1 MTHVMTWRRSTAVP
15 HVLSQPPSPS
25 STPLHTPHGQDG
37 CGGGRWWRV
46 TRLRSCVHRR
56 RSLPLLP
63 TVTVAFLNTTPCPSR
78 AVRRWKWLVVAC
90 DTVVVAC
97 GTATKL
103 ARRWNPVHRRRSL
116 PLLPQSSPLP
126 LYTSLSVRSARC
138 SPRYR
143 CRSSLLPRAP
153 PLSTHTPSCLGG
165 LMPWAYRPQRLLPT
179 QYRSSCGPAARA
191 GHASAVLITVA
202 LRLSH
207 CRRHCTTRVAV
218 LLPHSTPHPLAVK
231 ACGDASSPCDA
242 FSARPLYTPSR
253 RVERRSR

>member
-1 MTHVMTWRRSTAVP
+1 MPWRRSTAVP

-97 GTATKL
+97 DTATKL

-126 LYTSLSVRSARC
+126 LYTSLSVRWSARC

-143 CRSSLLPRAP
+143 CRSSLLPRTP
-153 PLSTHTPSCLGG
+153 SLSTHTPSCLGG
-165 LMPWAYRPQRLLPT
+165 LMPWACRPQRLLPT
-179 QYRSSCGPAARA
+179 QHRSSCGPAARA

-207 CRRHCTTRVAV
+207 CRRHCTIRVAV
-218 LLPHSTPHPLAVK
+218 LLPTVLHPSQWRHAGMHRHRVTP
-231 ACGDASSPCDA
+231 